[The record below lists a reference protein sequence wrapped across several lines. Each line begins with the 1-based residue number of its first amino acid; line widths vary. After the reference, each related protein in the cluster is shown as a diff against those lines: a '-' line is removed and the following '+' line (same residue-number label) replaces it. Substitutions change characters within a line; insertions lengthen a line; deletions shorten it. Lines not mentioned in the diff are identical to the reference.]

1 MNAFSAF
8 ESLHVDDLINEVGSS
23 SSSTTSEAHRNPS
36 SSLHNLPAWST
47 SEEGETWHKTSPA
60 FSDEL
65 DEDKTISDVWFASS
79 TTLSRKKRT
88 TFSKGDGM
96 QEREDSPGAAANL
109 KSHKS
114 APQLVPRTPSA
125 DHKAKLEDL
134 LVEMGWPRESAS
146 TAEGSQSQGGMST
159 QSGSGS
165 SEAPRS
171 STGAG
176 SLASG
181 MPATGALFKRRAHL
195 REGNLPLPSPVV
207 VPGTDRFE
215 DQVPATSMPAVPNHY
230 LDGQQHSRSATFP
243 LSHGNPIPDT
253 TFPRQGPSTAGSDF
267 ASFQRMSS
275 LHRGS
280 NHVLNASQPLFAQE
294 NSDRATKAVEAALL
308 YGMGPRRA
316 SFSQHF
322 SNSPGALRRPDTAS
336 SGGTATELQTPITP
350 FQSLSASEAGVPF
363 AYQVSPAVGSTN
375 HLLPGYGGGYTSGV
389 KMPHDECGNSLGLQH
404 MKTMTQSHTP
414 VNIDSSAYSQIFA
427 GMPQAAM
434 VPASPTKRQKVKQMR
449 SSPNMRT
456 SPTSDTSS
464 QTTTPLRKIASNRR
478 LASTAR
484 SESSNSSQT
493 LHKIVLQS
501 PSKSPSKKGRSPRLE
516 TLPPLP
522 TMAPLQP
529 SATSGSF
536 EFVNY
541 GMDDADELCA
551 AVAPSGS
558 YKIPLK
564 GFGSGDGDEEG
575 SDGCGTGAG
584 QDEQARLRRSRSKS
598 NSRLGPRWQ
607 GPNGLGEEVP
617 EGGVQWEGEQQDKT
631 ASRQIKRRKS
641 EASMTTLPGK
651 RKTASSGNLRRKD

>member
-8 ESLHVDDLINEVGSS
+8 ESLQVDDLINEVGSS

-47 SEEGETWHKTSPA
+47 TEEGETWHKTSPA
-60 FSDEL
+60 FSDDL

-88 TFSKGDGM
+88 TFPKGVGM

-146 TAEGSQSQGGMST
+146 TAEGSQSQGDTST
-159 QSGSGS
+159 QSGGGS

-207 VPGTDRFE
+207 VPRMDRLE
-215 DQVPATSMPAVPNHY
+215 DQVPATSVPAVPNHY

-243 LSHGNPIPDT
+243 LSHANPIPDT
-253 TFPRQGPSTAGSDF
+253 AFPRQGPSTAGSDF

-350 FQSLSASEAGVPF
+350 FQSMSASDAGVPF
-363 AYQVSPAVGSTN
+363 AYQVSPAVGSTH
-375 HLLPGYGGGYTSGV
+375 HLLPGYGAGYTSAV
-389 KMPHDECGNSLGLQH
+389 KMPHDDCGNSLGLQH
-404 MKTMTQSHTP
+404 MQTMTQSQTP

-427 GMPQAAM
+427 GMPHAAM
-434 VPASPTKRQKVKQMR
+434 VPASPTKRSSRCVARPTCAHRPPRTLPRRQRRRYARLPVIAGWLRQPAARVPTAVRPFTRLSSSRPARAPAKRGEVPDWKRCLPFPQWPLCSHLPRVVRLNSSTTAWMMQTSCVLPLHPVGATR
-449 SSPNMRT
+449 SPSRALAAAMAMGRNRKAAGLELGRT
-456 SPTSDTSS
+456 SRPVCVGVGVRAIAVWALVGKGPTVSG
-464 QTTTPLRKIASNRR
+464 K
-478 LASTAR
+478 
-484 SESSNSSQT
+484 
-493 LHKIVLQS
+493 
-501 PSKSPSKKGRSPRLE
+501 RSPR
-516 TLPPLP
+516 
-522 TMAPLQP
+522 A
-529 SATSGSF
+529 AYSGRESSRIRRRL
-536 EFVNY
+536 
-541 GMDDADELCA
+541 DRL
-551 AVAPSGS
+551 SG
-558 YKIPLK
+558 
-564 GFGSGDGDEEG
+564 ER
-575 SDGCGTGAG
+575 AR
-584 QDEQARLRRSRSKS
+584 QA
-598 NSRLGPRWQ
+598 
-607 GPNGLGEEVP
+607 
-617 EGGVQWEGEQQDKT
+617 
-631 ASRQIKRRKS
+631 
-641 EASMTTLPGK
+641 
-651 RKTASSGNLRRKD
+651 